1 MTTPVA
7 VQLVSFVCADHR
19 KLADFY
25 REAFALEEVAAVA
38 SPIFVALA
46 AGGVA
51 LGFHAEDA
59 LGLLG
64 IDDRAGLRSATHV
77 TFDLGTPEAV
87 DASIDRLVALGAAV
101 VKGPF
106 TTYYNA
112 RQVVFTDPEGNVFR
126 VTDTQ
131 TALTVDALRNVG

>member
-1 MTTPVA
+1 MPVSVT
-7 VQLVSFVCADHR
+7 VQLVSFVCNDHR
-19 KLADFY
+19 KLSAFY

-64 IDDRAGLRSATHV
+64 IDDRAGLRSSTHV
-77 TFDLGTPEAV
+77 TFDLGSADVV
-87 DASIDRLVALGAAV
+87 DASVDRLTALGASV

-106 TTYYNA
+106 TTYYDA

-131 TALTVDALRNVG
+131 TALTVDALRNAG